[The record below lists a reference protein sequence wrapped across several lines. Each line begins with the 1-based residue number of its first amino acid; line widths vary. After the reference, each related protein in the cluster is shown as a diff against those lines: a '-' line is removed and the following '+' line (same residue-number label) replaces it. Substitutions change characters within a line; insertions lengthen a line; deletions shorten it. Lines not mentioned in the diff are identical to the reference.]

1 MTQIEDIYLYM
12 SLKQNEQMKRR
23 IVKQQEIEECKVN
36 VKLNQSHINQTY
48 EILASIM
55 NVEITKTTRQ
65 AVRNIIVKEMLNFD
79 LKQQKNKLQLQMAQS
94 KYVEKKRLAV
104 ESQRTDLIHDIVVD
118 QLGTDND

>member
-55 NVEITKTTRQ
+55 EVEITKTTRQ

>member
-1 MTQIEDIYLYM
+1 M

-104 ESQRTDLIHDIVVD
+104 ESQRTDLIHDMVVD

>member
-1 MTQIEDIYLYM
+1 LTQIEDIYLYM